1 MIRVIESSHIKIF
14 KKGAIT
20 MPTENK
26 NAEKK
31 TVEIEV
37 APKPF
42 KAFYQV
48 LNTNTEQLSIYIHE
62 LFSSVFNDLAFV
74 YIQPTPPLKLGGP
87 FKFDIKLIF
96 EKTTVNDPNKIDP
109 LTNIT
114 VVNDNN
120 RNNLF
125 EVKRAQMNRASSQ
138 IYELSNEAK
147 LVVAEFF
154 PDFIKDKMNP
164 KSKTWNN
171 FIKQTIT
178 PSAYGY
184 SPFKKSDRVFL
195 EVTGLDMNKVLQKI
209 YGDTMLNSSL
219 VGEQIKTK
227 ASKCVYVVDMLDN
240 GTPIKVLSGT
250 TAVFNININKYDIEE
265 VTKKFANRFPTISFQ
280 NPGFTSNGK

>member
-1 MIRVIESSHIKIF
+1 
-14 KKGAIT
+14 

-74 YIQPTPPLKLGGP
+74 YVQPTPLKLGGP
-87 FKFDIKLIF
+87 FRSS
-96 EKTTVNDPNKIDP
+96 KIDP

-114 VVNDNN
+114 VVDNSN

-125 EVKRAQMNRASSQ
+125 EVKRAQVNRASSQ
-138 IYELSNEAK
+138 IYELSDEAK
-147 LVVAEFF
+147 LVIAEYF
-154 PDFIKDKMNP
+154 PDFMKDKMSP
-164 KSKTWNN
+164 RSKTWNN
-171 FIKQTIT
+171 FVKQTIT

-184 SPFKKSDRVFL
+184 SPYRKSDRVFL

-209 YGDTMLNSSL
+209 YGDTMLNSAI

-240 GTPIKVLSGT
+240 GTPMKVLSGN
-250 TAVFNININKYDIEE
+250 TAVFNININKYDVEE
-265 VTKKFANRFPTISFQ
+265 VTKKFANKFPTISFA
-280 NPGFTSNGK
+280 NPGFSSSNK

>member
-1 MIRVIESSHIKIF
+1 
-14 KKGAIT
+14 

-26 NAEKK
+26 NTEKK

-74 YIQPTPPLKLGGP
+74 YVQPTPLKFGGP
-87 FKFDIKLIF
+87 FRFDIKLIF
-96 EKTTVNDPNKIDP
+96 EKTAVNDSSKIDP

-114 VVNDNN
+114 VVDNNN

-125 EVKRAQMNRASSQ
+125 EVKKAQVNRASSQ
-138 IYELSNEAK
+138 IYELSDEAK
-147 LVVAEFF
+147 LVIAEFF
-154 PDFIKDKMNP
+154 PDFMKDKMSP
-164 KSKTWNN
+164 RSKTWNN
-171 FIKQTIT
+171 FVKQTIT

-184 SPFKKSDRVFL
+184 SPFQKSDRVFI

-209 YGDTMLNSSL
+209 YGDTMLNSAV

-240 GTPIKVLSGT
+240 GTPMKVLSGN
-250 TAVFNININKYDIEE
+250 TAVFNININKYDVEE
-265 VTKKFANRFPTISFQ
+265 VTKKFANKFPTISFA
-280 NPGFTSNGK
+280 NPGFSSSNK